1 MSDLVI
7 LVDIA
12 GRKCAL
18 DADDV
23 ASVIEIDRTTPV
35 PRAPGHIVGLTALRS
50 QALTVIDCRLAID
63 NADQPP
69 AACERSPVVKVD
81 GHSYA
86 LLVDAVHDVATARTE
101 PIVIEGGFGENWND
115 AAQGMVET
123 DLGPALLIN
132 IASLV
137 RGPVLR
143 TEAA

>member
-7 LVDIA
+7 LIDIA

-35 PRAPGHIVGLTALRS
+35 PCSPDHVVGLTALRS

-63 NADQPP
+63 NADLPQ

-86 LLVDAVHDVATARTE
+86 LLVDAVHDVATARSE
-101 PIVIEGGFGENWND
+101 PSIIEGGFGGNWND

-123 DLGPALLIN
+123 DLGPALLVN
-132 IASLV
+132 IASLI
-137 RGPVLR
+137 RGAAHR

>member
-1 MSDLVI
+1 MSELVV

-18 DADDV
+18 DAGDV

-35 PRAPGHIVGLTALRS
+35 PCSPDHIVGLTALRS

-63 NADQPP
+63 RSASQT

-86 LLVDAVHDVATARTE
+86 LMVDAVHDVAATRSE
-101 PIVIEGGFGENWND
+101 PSTIEGGFGEHWNE
-115 AAQGMVET
+115 AARGMVET

-137 RGPVLR
+137 RGPVHR